1 MTLQQL
7 KYVIEVA
14 DRGSITEAAKSLFIA
29 QPSLS
34 AAIHELEAETDT
46 KIFQRSSRGVLIT
59 PEGAEFL
66 GYARQVVQQAAL
78 IEDKYIARSS
88 VRQRFSVSTQHY
100 SFTSSAFV
108 ELVRAQGGEAYEF
121 TLREGKTYDTINDV
135 RTLRSEMGVIY
146 LSSFNEAVIRKM
158 LREANLVFSELF
170 SARPH
175 IFVGRNN
182 PLAGRE
188 SVTLVDLEPLPC
200 LTYEQGDQ
208 NAFYFSEEILST
220 LNHEKSI
227 KVTDKGTIIDLM
239 VGTDGYTISS
249 GICPSYLRGDDIISI
264 PLTVD
269 EVIRIGVITHRD
281 YRPTVLGETYLRI
294 LHRVVG
300 DMQEMGEEKGCGST
314 LRAALGRASF
324 EFLSVAL
331 DGLKRLLTQVVLDL
345 AGVAHGRLPAHAQ
358 RNQHL
363 ADERVP
369 LVELLRNPLALRGEM
384 DVVHVIHRDQPALA
398 HLAQHNGNRRSG
410 IGEIRAH
417 VHRVHLVLTQGEDVD
432 RLQIVLCRFG
442 YGHGAASCL
451 TLRSDIESIIPCPK
465 RTRNPER
472 APGPRHTMN
481 PR

>member
-46 KIFQRSSRGVLIT
+46 KIFKRSSRGVLIT

-135 RTLRSEMGVIY
+135 RTLRSEMGVLY

-158 LREANLVFSELF
+158 LRESNLVFSELF

-188 SVTLVDLEPLPC
+188 SVTLADLEPLPC
-200 LTYEQGDQ
+200 LTYEQGRTR
-208 NAFYFSEEILST
+208 ST
-220 LNHEKSI
+220 FRRR
-227 KVTDKGTIIDLM
+227 
-239 VGTDGYTISS
+239 SS
-249 GICPSYLRGDDIISI
+249 R
-264 PLTVD
+264 
-269 EVIRIGVITHRD
+269 R
-281 YRPTVLGETYLRI
+281 
-294 LHRVVG
+294 
-300 DMQEMGEEKGCGST
+300 ST
-314 LRAALGRASF
+314 TRRAS
-324 EFLSVAL
+324 
-331 DGLKRLLTQVVLDL
+331 
-345 AGVAHGRLPAHAQ
+345 
-358 RNQHL
+358 
-363 ADERVP
+363 
-369 LVELLRNPLALRGEM
+369 
-384 DVVHVIHRDQPALA
+384 
-398 HLAQHNGNRRSG
+398 RSR
-410 IGEIRAH
+410 IRA
-417 VHRVHLVLTQGEDVD
+417 
-432 RLQIVLCRFG
+432 
-442 YGHGAASCL
+442 
-451 TLRSDIESIIPCPK
+451 RSSI
-465 RTRNPER
+465 
-472 APGPRHTMN
+472 
-481 PR
+481 

>member
-46 KIFQRSSRGVLIT
+46 KIFKRSSRGVLIT

-188 SVTLVDLEPLPC
+188 SVTLADLEPLPC

-249 GICPSYLRGDDIISI
+249 GICPSYLRGEDIISI

-281 YRPTVLGETYLRI
+281 YRPTVLGEKYLEI

-300 DMQEMGEEKGCGST
+300 DMQELGEE
-314 LRAALGRASF
+314 
-324 EFLSVAL
+324 
-331 DGLKRLLTQVVLDL
+331 
-345 AGVAHGRLPAHAQ
+345 
-358 RNQHL
+358 
-363 ADERVP
+363 
-369 LVELLRNPLALRGEM
+369 
-384 DVVHVIHRDQPALA
+384 
-398 HLAQHNGNRRSG
+398 
-410 IGEIRAH
+410 
-417 VHRVHLVLTQGEDVD
+417 
-432 RLQIVLCRFG
+432 
-442 YGHGAASCL
+442 
-451 TLRSDIESIIPCPK
+451 
-465 RTRNPER
+465 
-472 APGPRHTMN
+472 
-481 PR
+481 

>member
-46 KIFQRSSRGVLIT
+46 KIFKRSSRGVLIT

-188 SVTLVDLEPLPC
+188 SVTLADLEPLPC

-300 DMQEMGEEKGCGST
+300 DMQEMGEEK
-314 LRAALGRASF
+314 
-324 EFLSVAL
+324 E
-331 DGLKRLLTQVVLDL
+331 
-345 AGVAHGRLPAHAQ
+345 
-358 RNQHL
+358 
-363 ADERVP
+363 
-369 LVELLRNPLALRGEM
+369 
-384 DVVHVIHRDQPALA
+384 
-398 HLAQHNGNRRSG
+398 
-410 IGEIRAH
+410 
-417 VHRVHLVLTQGEDVD
+417 
-432 RLQIVLCRFG
+432 
-442 YGHGAASCL
+442 
-451 TLRSDIESIIPCPK
+451 
-465 RTRNPER
+465 
-472 APGPRHTMN
+472 
-481 PR
+481 

>member
-46 KIFQRSSRGVLIT
+46 KIFKRSSRGVLIT

-135 RTLRSEMGVIY
+135 RTLRSEMGVLY

-158 LREANLVFSELF
+158 LRESNLVFSELF

-188 SVTLVDLEPLPC
+188 SVTLADLEPLPC

-249 GICPSYLRGDDIISI
+249 GICPSYLRGEDIISI

-281 YRPTVLGETYLRI
+281 YRPTVLGEKYLEI

-300 DMQEMGEEKGCGST
+300 DMQELGEEKG
-314 LRAALGRASF
+314 
-324 EFLSVAL
+324 
-331 DGLKRLLTQVVLDL
+331 
-345 AGVAHGRLPAHAQ
+345 
-358 RNQHL
+358 
-363 ADERVP
+363 
-369 LVELLRNPLALRGEM
+369 
-384 DVVHVIHRDQPALA
+384 
-398 HLAQHNGNRRSG
+398 
-410 IGEIRAH
+410 
-417 VHRVHLVLTQGEDVD
+417 
-432 RLQIVLCRFG
+432 
-442 YGHGAASCL
+442 
-451 TLRSDIESIIPCPK
+451 
-465 RTRNPER
+465 
-472 APGPRHTMN
+472 
-481 PR
+481 

>member
-46 KIFQRSSRGVLIT
+46 KIFKRSSRGVLIT

-135 RTLRSEMGVIY
+135 RTLRSEMGVLY
-146 LSSFNEAVIRKM
+146 LSNFNEAVIRKM
-158 LREANLVFSELF
+158 LRESNLVFSELF

-188 SVTLVDLEPLPC
+188 SVTLADLEPLPC

-249 GICPSYLRGDDIISI
+249 GICPSYLRGEDIISI

-281 YRPTVLGETYLRI
+281 YRPTVLGEKYLEI

-300 DMQEMGEEKGCGST
+300 DMQELGEE
-314 LRAALGRASF
+314 
-324 EFLSVAL
+324 
-331 DGLKRLLTQVVLDL
+331 
-345 AGVAHGRLPAHAQ
+345 
-358 RNQHL
+358 
-363 ADERVP
+363 
-369 LVELLRNPLALRGEM
+369 
-384 DVVHVIHRDQPALA
+384 
-398 HLAQHNGNRRSG
+398 
-410 IGEIRAH
+410 
-417 VHRVHLVLTQGEDVD
+417 
-432 RLQIVLCRFG
+432 
-442 YGHGAASCL
+442 
-451 TLRSDIESIIPCPK
+451 
-465 RTRNPER
+465 
-472 APGPRHTMN
+472 
-481 PR
+481 

>member
-46 KIFQRSSRGVLIT
+46 KIFKRSSRGVLIT

-135 RTLRSEMGVIY
+135 RTLRSEMGVLY

-158 LREANLVFSELF
+158 LRESNLVFSELF

-188 SVTLVDLEPLPC
+188 SVTLADLEPLPC

-249 GICPSYLRGDDIISI
+249 GICPSYLRGEDIISI

-300 DMQEMGEEKGCGST
+300 DMQELGEEKG
-314 LRAALGRASF
+314 
-324 EFLSVAL
+324 
-331 DGLKRLLTQVVLDL
+331 
-345 AGVAHGRLPAHAQ
+345 
-358 RNQHL
+358 
-363 ADERVP
+363 
-369 LVELLRNPLALRGEM
+369 
-384 DVVHVIHRDQPALA
+384 
-398 HLAQHNGNRRSG
+398 
-410 IGEIRAH
+410 
-417 VHRVHLVLTQGEDVD
+417 
-432 RLQIVLCRFG
+432 
-442 YGHGAASCL
+442 
-451 TLRSDIESIIPCPK
+451 
-465 RTRNPER
+465 
-472 APGPRHTMN
+472 
-481 PR
+481 

>member
-46 KIFQRSSRGVLIT
+46 KIFKRSSRGVLIT

-66 GYARQVVQQAAL
+66 GYARQVVQQASL

-135 RTLRSEMGVIY
+135 RTLRSEMGVLY

-158 LREANLVFSELF
+158 LRESNLVFSELF

-188 SVTLVDLEPLPC
+188 SVTLADLEPLPC

-249 GICPSYLRGDDIISI
+249 GICPSYLRGEDIISI

-300 DMQEMGEEKGCGST
+300 GMQEMGEEK
-314 LRAALGRASF
+314 
-324 EFLSVAL
+324 E
-331 DGLKRLLTQVVLDL
+331 
-345 AGVAHGRLPAHAQ
+345 
-358 RNQHL
+358 
-363 ADERVP
+363 
-369 LVELLRNPLALRGEM
+369 
-384 DVVHVIHRDQPALA
+384 
-398 HLAQHNGNRRSG
+398 
-410 IGEIRAH
+410 
-417 VHRVHLVLTQGEDVD
+417 
-432 RLQIVLCRFG
+432 
-442 YGHGAASCL
+442 
-451 TLRSDIESIIPCPK
+451 
-465 RTRNPER
+465 
-472 APGPRHTMN
+472 
-481 PR
+481 

>member
-46 KIFQRSSRGVLIT
+46 KIFKRSSRGVLIT

-135 RTLRSEMGVIY
+135 RTLRSEMGVLY

-158 LREANLVFSELF
+158 LRESNLVFSELF

-188 SVTLVDLEPLPC
+188 SVTLADLEPLPC

-249 GICPSYLRGDDIISI
+249 GICPSYLRGEDIISI

-300 DMQEMGEEKGCGST
+300 DMQEMGEEKG
-314 LRAALGRASF
+314 
-324 EFLSVAL
+324 
-331 DGLKRLLTQVVLDL
+331 
-345 AGVAHGRLPAHAQ
+345 
-358 RNQHL
+358 
-363 ADERVP
+363 
-369 LVELLRNPLALRGEM
+369 
-384 DVVHVIHRDQPALA
+384 
-398 HLAQHNGNRRSG
+398 
-410 IGEIRAH
+410 
-417 VHRVHLVLTQGEDVD
+417 
-432 RLQIVLCRFG
+432 
-442 YGHGAASCL
+442 
-451 TLRSDIESIIPCPK
+451 
-465 RTRNPER
+465 
-472 APGPRHTMN
+472 
-481 PR
+481 

>member
-34 AAIHELEAETDT
+34 AAIHELETETDT
-46 KIFQRSSRGVLIT
+46 KIFKRSSRGVLIT

-135 RTLRSEMGVIY
+135 RTLRSEMGVLY

-158 LREANLVFSELF
+158 LRESNLVFSELF

-188 SVTLVDLEPLPC
+188 SVTLADLEPLPC

-249 GICPSYLRGDDIISI
+249 GICPSYLRGEDIISI

-281 YRPTVLGETYLRI
+281 YRPTVLGEKYLEI

-300 DMQEMGEEKGCGST
+300 DMQELGEE
-314 LRAALGRASF
+314 
-324 EFLSVAL
+324 
-331 DGLKRLLTQVVLDL
+331 
-345 AGVAHGRLPAHAQ
+345 
-358 RNQHL
+358 
-363 ADERVP
+363 
-369 LVELLRNPLALRGEM
+369 
-384 DVVHVIHRDQPALA
+384 
-398 HLAQHNGNRRSG
+398 
-410 IGEIRAH
+410 
-417 VHRVHLVLTQGEDVD
+417 
-432 RLQIVLCRFG
+432 
-442 YGHGAASCL
+442 
-451 TLRSDIESIIPCPK
+451 
-465 RTRNPER
+465 
-472 APGPRHTMN
+472 
-481 PR
+481 

>member
-46 KIFQRSSRGVLIT
+46 KIFKRSSRGVLIT

-135 RTLRSEMGVIY
+135 RTLRSEMGVLY

-188 SVTLVDLEPLPC
+188 SVTLADLEPLPC

-300 DMQEMGEEKGCGST
+300 DMQEMGEEKG
-314 LRAALGRASF
+314 
-324 EFLSVAL
+324 
-331 DGLKRLLTQVVLDL
+331 
-345 AGVAHGRLPAHAQ
+345 
-358 RNQHL
+358 
-363 ADERVP
+363 
-369 LVELLRNPLALRGEM
+369 
-384 DVVHVIHRDQPALA
+384 
-398 HLAQHNGNRRSG
+398 
-410 IGEIRAH
+410 
-417 VHRVHLVLTQGEDVD
+417 
-432 RLQIVLCRFG
+432 
-442 YGHGAASCL
+442 
-451 TLRSDIESIIPCPK
+451 
-465 RTRNPER
+465 
-472 APGPRHTMN
+472 
-481 PR
+481 